1 MCATRISQPP
11 FCAPSLCDPIGW
23 FGIQTGWLAIPLF
36 PHLHRVVLMEDN
48 LREKNQQLVE
58 LEVRANRL
66 AQENKIL
73 EERNKFLLVHVQGS
87 PTSPKERLKVSEA
100 Q

>member
-1 MCATRISQPP
+1 M
-11 FCAPSLCDPIGW
+11 DPIGW
-23 FGIQTGWLAIPLF
+23 FGIQTDWLAIPLL